1 MTILDVKNQLIS
13 HLLTHTSFAPSDIG
27 SINVGPDLD
36 GQQYNMVCA
45 AFDDF
50 EKDGMVRGFTLQDG
64 LKTWVLTRP
73 LGDFVQEITLS
84 PMAAEAIAN
93 TINGF
98 VNANELNWPTSDKMN
113 MHEGDILTLV
123 EIIHEML
130 ELRPMDDGDDENDRN

>member
-1 MTILDVKNQLIS
+1 
-13 HLLTHTSFAPSDIG
+13 
-27 SINVGPDLD
+27 
-36 GQQYNMVCA
+36 MVCA

-50 EKDGMVRGFTLQDG
+50 EKDGMVRGFTHQDG

-73 LGDFVQEITLS
+73 LGDFVQDVPLT

-98 VNANELNWPTSDKMN
+98 INANELNWPTTDKMN
-113 MHEGDILTLV
+113 LGERDVMMLV

-130 ELRPMDDGDDENDRN
+130 ELKAMDEDEEEENDRN